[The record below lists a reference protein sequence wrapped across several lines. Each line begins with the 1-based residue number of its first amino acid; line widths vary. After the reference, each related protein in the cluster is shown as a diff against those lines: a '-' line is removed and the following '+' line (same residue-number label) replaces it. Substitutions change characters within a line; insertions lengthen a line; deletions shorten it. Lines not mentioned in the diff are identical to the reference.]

1 MHVTV
6 DRELLLDFFLTFA
19 RFEFALKSAGLFVKR
34 RSHKKEVTYEAK
46 PDWDSF
52 ARQLN
57 GVFRPDANPRL
68 RQACDH
74 LLINPPWRE
83 VVRGGA
89 LRWDSAAESDQLSEV
104 ERLLRYVRRVRN
116 NLFHGGKFTSVPA
129 SDLGRNAAL
138 LADSLIILRECLN
151 LAEGVRAEYESAALE
166 GAPVAAGRSAE
177 GH

>member
-6 DRELLLDFFLTFA
+6 DRELLLEFFLTFA
-19 RFEFALKSAGLFVKR
+19 RFEFALKSSGLFVKR
-34 RSHKKEVTYEAK
+34 RLGNKAFTYEAK

-52 ARQLN
+52 ARQLRR
-57 GVFRPDANPRL
+57 VFRADASPRL

-83 VVRGGA
+83 VVVGGA
-89 LRWDSAAESDQLSEV
+89 WGWDSTAESDQLSEV

-116 NLFHGGKFTSVPA
+116 NLFHGGKFTSLPA

-138 LADSLIILRECLN
+138 LADSLVILHECLN
-151 LAEGVRAEYESAALE
+151 LADGVRAEYDSAVL
-166 GAPVAAGRSAE
+166 
-177 GH
+177 